1 MRILCI
7 GDVTGEGGVRL
18 LSDKLWQFRKENRI
32 DFCIVNAENAAF
44 ITGASPEIAER
55 LLAAGADCLSGG
67 NHTLRNRAAYTYL
80 DDTEAM
86 LRPINFGAEAPGHG
100 YAILDAMGYRM
111 LVISALGNVNMDPTL
126 DNPYGHID
134 RVLEREA
141 GRYDFSVLDIH
152 AEATGE
158 KKTLA
163 NAFSHKL
170 TVFAGTHTHV
180 KTADLCI
187 LETGCGYI
195 TDLGMCGVENSS
207 LGVCFEDTE
216 AMMRTHMP
224 RKFSLAKGKIS
235 INGAVFTVDLE
246 KRKTVEVRS
255 IGITV

>member
-7 GDVTGEGGVRL
+7 GDVTGDGGVRL

-100 YAILDAMGYRM
+100 YAILDCMGYRIM
-111 LVISALGNVNMDPTL
+111 VICALGNVNMDPSL
-126 DNPYGHID
+126 DNPYGYID

-141 GRYDFSVLDIH
+141 GGYDFAILDIH

-158 KKTLA
+158 KLA
-163 NAFSHKL
+163 IAYAYDGRINV
-170 TVFAGTHTHV
+170 VFGTHTHV
-180 KTADLCI
+180 PTADNMI
-187 LETGCGYI
+187 LPRGTGYV
-195 TDLGMCGVENSS
+195 TDLGMCGNSGGV
-207 LGVCFEDTE
+207 LGMEPSGVVNR
-216 AMMRTHMP
+216 MRTRLP
-224 RKFSLAKGKIS
+224 LKFEQAHGAAEADGVIFDLDTSSGRVTSTERIKI
-235 INGAVFTVDLE
+235 
-246 KRKTVEVRS
+246 K
-255 IGITV
+255 